1 MNTDLRS
8 MLAAALPS
16 PAVLQLPVAQRVKG
30 GPEWA
35 SSDKFD
41 IEAKAEDASAPTAQL
56 LSMLRQLLTQSFQL
70 EVHTETK
77 QVKGFELRVAQSG
90 PKLKAGAG
98 DFEGVH
104 ATVFRISAT
113 NASMTAFA
121 DSLSGTVRAPVV
133 DRTGLKGG
141 YEFTLP
147 VPAPFSIEGPSII
160 AVLRKEL
167 GLQLQP
173 AKVPV
178 EIVVI
183 DHAEKP
189 TED

>member
-8 MLAAALPS
+8 MLAAAFPS
-16 PAVLQLPVAQRVKG
+16 PSVLQLPVAQRVKG

-41 IEAKAEDASAPTAQL
+41 IEAKAEDASATTAQL

-90 PKLKAGAG
+90 PKLKGGAG

-104 ATVFRISAT
+104 ATVFRMSAT

-133 DRTGLKGG
+133 DRTGLKGA
-141 YEFTLP
+141 YQFTLR
-147 VPAPFSIEGPSII
+147 VPAPFSIEGPSIV
-160 AVLRKEL
+160 AVLRMEL
-167 GLQLQP
+167 GLQLQR

-183 DHAEKP
+183 DHAKKP